1 MTVKLLMVFGGSMY
15 NVQSFSPSLLRN
27 FPDGVDKGGP
37 YQTHLEKTIRNEKIT
52 VQLLNMFGGSMFD
65 LSASEQAGSD
75 CRINVTARHV
85 ACDNFFLIL

>member
-1 MTVKLLMVFGGSMY
+1 MVFGGSMY
-15 NVQSFSPSLLRN
+15 NVQSFSPLLRN

-52 VQLLNMFGGSMFD
+52 VQLLKVFD

>member
-1 MTVKLLMVFGGSMY
+1 MGLIRAALIK
-15 NVQSFSPSLLRN
+15 PIW
-27 FPDGVDKGGP
+27 K
-37 YQTHLEKTIRNEKIT
+37 KTIRNEKIT
-52 VQLLNMFGGSMFD
+52 VQLLKVFGGSMFD